1 MAKKNKKN
9 INEMTFLDHLEEL
22 RWLLV
27 RSTSAVLIM
36 AVVTYFFSDF
46 VILYFCNFVI
56 FLYKIY
62 KNIYFILVI

>member
-27 RSTSAVLIM
+27 KSSAAILIGGTI
-36 AVVTYFFSDF
+36 AWYFSDF
-46 VILYFCNFVI
+46 I
-56 FLYKIY
+56 FKTSSSE
-62 KNIYFILVI
+62 KTP